1 LKGWVR
7 IVSLCLVTFVFAH
20 PCSSQTNS
28 TKQVVSERIPGLIT
42 VQANVPVAPPGWAV
56 LERQLIAAVSEAALK
71 YTEIYTRSGGTLLWK
86 TDGSA
91 SADDLFESFYNF
103 PLLYALG
110 GDEKLLELSFK
121 QWSAMARQ
129 LTYDFDVL
137 HREFPKHADWFHI
150 SEGWLFFYF
159 LGLADPTDYETTA
172 LQGSISTRVPKHQT
186 TIPT

>member
-1 LKGWVR
+1 KVWLR
-7 IVSLCLVTFVFAH
+7 IVLFCLTALVSSLLG
-20 PCSSQTNS
+20 SSETKNS
-28 TKQVVSERIPGLIT
+28 RSLLSERIPDLIT
-42 VQANVPVAPPGWAV
+42 IEANVPLAPPGWAV
-56 LERQLIAAVSEAALK
+56 LERELIVAMSEAALK

-172 LQGSISTRVPKHQT
+172 RARRFAGFYLHESRAA
-186 TIPT
+186 